1 MANETVS
8 LARAAWQRLKK
19 DRGSWS
25 DWIIVGGAL
34 LEGRAAAMRNARAV
48 QPLGTGYGQAL
59 GTWMLDNRLTLR
71 PWERA
76 ALLTVMENL
85 PAIEA
90 WLATLPPLR
99 RARMNCPTTVVKHY
113 RKAIGT
119 RTGEHVIPP
128 SVSATP

>member
-1 MANETVS
+1 MA
-8 LARAAWQRLKK
+8 AAEKRP
-19 DRGSWS
+19 RSWS

-113 RKAIGT
+113 RKATGT
-119 RTGEHVIPP
+119 RTGEHLCGVPR
-128 SVSATP
+128 SSS

>member
-76 ALLTVMENL
+76 ALLRVMENL

-113 RKAIGT
+113 HKATGT
-119 RTGEHVIPP
+119 RTGEHLCGVPR
-128 SVSATP
+128 SSG

>member
-34 LEGRAAAMRNARAV
+34 LEGRAAAMRNARVV
-48 QPLGTGYGQAL
+48 QPLGTGYGARH
-59 GTWMLDNRLTLR
+59 LDARQ
-71 PWERA
+71 
-76 ALLTVMENL
+76 
-85 PAIEA
+85 PA
-90 WLATLPPLR
+90 ATLPPLR

-113 RKAIGT
+113 RKATGT
-119 RTGEHVIPP
+119 RTGEHLCGVPR
-128 SVSATP
+128 SSG

>member
-1 MANETVS
+1 VS
-8 LARAAWQRLKK
+8 
-19 DRGSWS
+19 G
-25 DWIIVGGAL
+25 
-34 LEGRAAAMRNARAV
+34 
-48 QPLGTGYGQAL
+48 GTGYGQAL
-59 GTWMLDNRLTLR
+59 GTWMLDSRLTLR

-90 WLATLPPLR
+90 WLATLPPLG

-113 RKAIGT
+113 RKAIGN
-119 RTGEHVIPP
+119 RTGAHVIPP